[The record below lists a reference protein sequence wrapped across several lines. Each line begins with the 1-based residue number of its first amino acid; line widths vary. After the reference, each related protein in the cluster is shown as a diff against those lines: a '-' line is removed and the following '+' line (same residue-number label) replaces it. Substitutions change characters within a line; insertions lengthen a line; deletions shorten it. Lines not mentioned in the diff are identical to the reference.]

1 MCCVAV
7 CFLMLGLMCMMGMVK
22 ICDDFGLCST
32 LLNEGSMADISHQQS
47 IISFIPTG
55 KNV

>member
-7 CFLMLGLMCMMGMVK
+7 CFLMLGLMCMMGMLK

-32 LLNEGSMADISHQQS
+32 LLNKGSMADISHQQS